1 MPTGTASADP
11 ARLEAAA
18 QAVPAELAAVLS
30 TAPAGLSEKIAG
42 FNAGDQSPER
52 IAVSDDAHAG
62 AMSRTVSRGAELD
75 LHLIRVAAAFRVADG
90 GRPPGFTGPPLPG
103 LRYVDEAALTAELGR
118 WADTS
123 EFRFQQRPDG
133 GFDVV
138 GPGGQTFAL
147 RDGPPP
153 GAVPLD
159 QRQQV
164 SDLGNPAFGLVMGAA
179 IMIGL
184 TGGSS
189 QPVSRPAPPQ
199 AYEFVQLTPDGF
211 PVAGPDVA
219 GHSPRPGSLPP
230 GDAGAS
236 RAEAIGLVGGGM
248 YEAGKHAS
256 ARYRNVFRTQ
266 ATFYVDPRTGERV
279 AVVDAASIRYDND
292 NNEATV
298 TSGRL
303 SVDGDGRPTI
313 VARPPEVDPDA
324 AACPTGPGGPGASGG
339 SRAEPAT
346 TLRIPLQ
353 ED

>member
-1 MPTGTASADP
+1 MPLGTASADP
-11 ARLEAAA
+11 VRLEAAA
-18 QAVPAELAAVLS
+18 QAVPEELAAALS
-30 TAPAGLSEKIAG
+30 TAPATLSEKIAR
-42 FNAGDQSPER
+42 FNAGTQSPER
-52 IAVSDDAHAG
+52 LTVSDDAHAG
-62 AMSRTVSRGAELD
+62 AMSRAVSRGAELD
-75 LHLIRVAAAFRVADG
+75 LHLVRVAAAFRLADSG
-90 GRPPGFTGPPLPG
+90 QPPGFTGPALPG
-103 LRYVDEAALTAELGR
+103 LRYVDEAALDAELVR

-147 RDGPPP
+147 RDGPP

-159 QRQQV
+159 RRQQV
-164 SDLGNPAFGLVMGAA
+164 SDLGNPAFSMVMGAA
-179 IMIGL
+179 ITIGL
-184 TGGSS
+184 TGGST
-189 QPVSRPAPPQ
+189 QPMSRPAPPQ
-199 AYEFVQLTPDGF
+199 AYVFVQLTPDGF

-236 RAEAIGLVGGGM
+236 RAEAIGLVGGGLF
-248 YEAGKHAS
+248 EAGKHAH
-256 ARYRNVFRTQ
+256 ARHRNVLRTQ

-292 NNEATV
+292 SNEATV

-303 SVDGDGRPTI
+303 SVGAGGRPTL
-313 VARPPEVDPDA
+313 VPRPPEIDPDDP
-324 AACPTGPGGPGASGG
+324 ACPTGPRGAGVG
-339 SRAEPAT
+339 PAT